1 MVLSVSIV
9 AVVKKMLKFTE
20 YTSNQFSCVLTI
32 NWNMKTFKYCQY
44 GQLREN

>member
-9 AVVKKMLKFTE
+9 AVVIKMLKFTE

-32 NWNMKTFKYCQY
+32 KLTEIWKRSNTVNIVS
-44 GQLREN
+44 